1 MPITDR
7 ERLELV
13 LRATQTATLERHFVT
28 GAVRLSD
35 ELFHLLGYHPRRT
48 VTAARMFR
56 AIHPEDRARLVAMGE
71 AGRRGEESPPTT
83 VRVWHRERRWVVLRV
98 TSALLRDSSG
108 SLRAQLACV
117 SDITADQQQADEL
130 HLAQQLANLGH
141 WTLDLVTNALHWSPE
156 TARIFGVSAR
166 TTPVTLA
173 DFEALVHPEDRARV
187 IDAFRAHVEHQA
199 PYDLRHRIVL
209 SDGRVRHVHE
219 RCVTE
224 RAPSGQPLR
233 SLGTAQDIT
242 SMVEA
247 ELQAREAHAV
257 LQSVIDTAPVR
268 VFWKDLRGVYLGCN
282 HAFARDA
289 GVASAAD
296 VVGRTDHQLVW
307 RAQAE
312 LYREDDRRVLESGVP
327 KLRYEE
333 PQTQNGQTIWLRTS
347 KVPLRNELGAVIGIL
362 GVYEDITAE
371 REVQTS
377 LLAAKQAAEA
387 ANKARG
393 EFLANMSHELRT
405 PMNAVIGFS
414 DLALLDG
421 SLTPELRSWVGNIQA
436 SASDLLK
443 LLDDLLDF
451 SRIESGRIELELVP
465 FSLRALVG
473 RLQVM
478 GDSLAREKQV
488 QVVAHVAV
496 DTPDTF
502 EGDALRFGRVLTNL
516 VGNAV
521 KFTAEGTVR
530 LEAGWRAARQVLVVS
545 VSDSGIGMTPEQQAR
560 LFQPFTQAD
569 ASTTRLF
576 GGTGL
581 GLAISRRLVELMG
594 GTISVESTPGR
605 GSTFTMQV
613 PLRQYEGE
621 LPAEPIESHLGATFA
636 GRRALLVEDN
646 RVNQVLG
653 RSLLM
658 RLGFRTEVVD
668 NGRVAVERLA
678 ADPACADVVFMDL
691 QMPEMDGL
699 TATRRLRER
708 FSAGQL
714 PIIAMTANAFES
726 DRQRCLEAGMND
738 WLPKPLRLAELK
750 RVAERVLHAP

>member
-1 MPITDR
+1 MPVTDK
-7 ERLELV
+7 ERLELL
-13 LRATQTATLERHFVT
+13 LRATQTATLERDFAS
-28 GAVRLSD
+28 GAVRLSE
-35 ELFHLLGYHPRRT
+35 ELFRLLGYRPRRKVTT
-48 VTAARMFR
+48 VRIFR
-56 AIHPEDRARLVAMGE
+56 AVHPEDRDRLVAMGE

-98 TSALLRDSSG
+98 TSALLRNAMG
-108 SLRAQLACV
+108 SVRAQLACV
-117 SDITADQQQADEL
+117 SDVTADQRQAEEL

-141 WTLDLVTNALHWSPE
+141 WTLDLITNALHWSPE
-156 TARIFGVSAR
+156 TSRIFGLAPR
-166 TTPVTLA
+166 LTPVTLA
-173 DFEALVHPEDRARV
+173 DFEAFVHPEDRARV
-187 IDAFRAHVEHQA
+187 TDAFRAHVEHGV

-209 SDGRVRHVHE
+209 TDGRVRHVHE
-219 RCVTE
+219 RCATE
-224 RAPSGQPLR
+224 RSPSGQPLR
-233 SLGTAQDIT
+233 SLGTVQDIT

-247 ELQAREAHAV
+247 ELQAREAYVV

-268 VFWKDLRGVYLGCN
+268 VFWKDLHGVYLGCN

-289 GVASAAD
+289 DVASVAD
-296 VVGRTDHQLVW
+296 VVGRTDNQLVW

-312 LYREDDRRVLESGVP
+312 LYREDDRRVRESGVP

-333 PQTQNGQTIWLRTS
+333 PQSQNGRTIWLRTS
-347 KVPLRNELGAVIGIL
+347 KVPLRNEHGAVIGIV

-371 REVQTS
+371 REAQAS

-414 DLALLDG
+414 DLALLDT
-421 SLTPELRSWVGNIQA
+421 SLTPELRGWVSNIQA
-436 SASDLLK
+436 SATDLLK

-451 SRIESGRIELELVP
+451 SRIESGRVELELMP

-488 QVVAHVAV
+488 NVTSHVAA

-530 LEAGWRAARQVLVVS
+530 LEAGWRAAQQVLVVS
-545 VSDSGIGMTPEQQAR
+545 VTDPGIGMTPEQQAR

-594 GTISVESTPGR
+594 GSISVESTPGR
-605 GSTFTMQV
+605 GSTFTVQV
-613 PLRQYEGE
+613 PLRQFDGE
-621 LPAEPIESHLGATFA
+621 LPAEPFESQLGSTFA

-646 RVNQVLG
+646 RINQVLG

-658 RLGFRTEVVD
+658 RLGFSTEVVD
-668 NGRVAVERLA
+668 NGRVAVERLT

-708 FSAGQL
+708 FSATHL
-714 PIIAMTANAFES
+714 PIIAMTANAFDS
-726 DRQRCLEAGMND
+726 DRQRCLEAGMNA

-750 RVAERVLHAP
+750 RVAEQVLHAR